1 MACEMGGVDS
11 PRVGAGPFAPDT
23 DGHGQLR
30 FLNEITESLNLG
42 ESVED
47 VFNLVYDRLRD
58 FIPYNRIA
66 IAVADDRRERL
77 SIVAARSDGK
87 LVLGKGYAG
96 VIAGSSLEP
105 LLQDGTIRILND
117 LQDYLEHKPSSEST
131 RLIVREGMRSSLTLP
146 LVVRGK
152 PIGVMFFSSREAKA
166 YRPEHAD
173 FLRAIVGHM
182 AIAVERS
189 RLADA
194 LREKTEYL
202 ENLLQNSAD
211 AIVSVDVHNCIRTW
225 NEGARRIFGYDASEV
240 VGRDYSLFVPAEEVA
255 GGEAT
260 RIKERVERDGFVKD
274 YECVRMTRDG
284 RRITVNVTST
294 LLRDKQGR
302 PIGRSSI
309 VRDVTHVKKLQQ
321 DLLNTQSLAA
331 VGELAATVA
340 HEIKNPLAGISGAIQ
355 VLREAI
361 PEESGRREIVG
372 EILEQIHRLDST
384 VRDLLSFSRPAT
396 PSRQDLDLGE
406 SMAKAWSL
414 LSAQPAAAGVRFS
427 LDGGGVRAQADAQ
440 LLQQVWLNLFQNAIE
455 AMPKVGDLAVRVTD
469 GNPVRIEIRDS
480 GAGIDPAHAARIFKP
495 FFSTKTR
502 GTGLG
507 LAITKKIIEAHGG
520 SIRAESRPG
529 KGTSVFVEIPR

>member
-1 MACEMGGVDS
+1 
-11 PRVGAGPFAPDT
+11 
-23 DGHGQLR
+23 
-30 FLNEITESLNLG
+30 
-42 ESVED
+42 
-47 VFNLVYDRLRD
+47 
-58 FIPYNRIA
+58 
-66 IAVADDRRERL
+66 
-77 SIVAARSDGK
+77 
-87 LVLGKGYAG
+87 
-96 VIAGSSLEP
+96 
-105 LLQDGTIRILND
+105 DGTIRILND

-131 RLIVREGMRSSLTLP
+131 RLIVREGMQSSLTLP

-173 FLRAIVGHM
+173 FLRGIVGHM

-202 ENLLQNSAD
+202 ENVLQNSAD

-225 NEGARRIFGYDASEV
+225 NEGAKRMFGYDAGEV
-240 VGRDYSLFVPAEEVA
+240 VGRDYSLFVPAEEIA

-260 RIKERVERDGFVKD
+260 RIKERVERDGFVQD

-284 RRITVNVTST
+284 RRLTVNVTST
-294 LLRDKQGR
+294 LLRDRQGR
-302 PIGRSSI
+302 AIGRSSI
-309 VRDVTHVKKLQQ
+309 VRDVTHLKKLQQ

-414 LSAQPAAAGVRFS
+414 LSAQPAAAGVRFTFH
-427 LDGGGVRAQADAQ
+427 GGGVRAQADAQ
-440 LLQQVWLNLFQNAIE
+440 LLQQVWLNLFQNAVE
-455 AMPKVGDLAVRVTD
+455 AMPRGGELAVRVAD
-469 GNPVRIEIRDS
+469 GNPVRIEVRDS

-507 LAITKKIIEAHGG
+507 LAITKKIVEAHGG
-520 SIRAESRPG
+520 AIRAESRAG
-529 KGTSVFVEIPR
+529 QGTSVFVEIPR